1 VLVNGARH
9 QLGLIHVLEY
19 LWDAAWCLHQ
29 ADDPAAEAFVA
40 HHARTILDG
49 GAEQVATALDKA
61 AYLR

>member
-1 VLVNGARH
+1 MDGPRR
-9 QLGLIHVLEY
+9 QLDLIHVLEY

-29 ADDPAAEAFVA
+29 AAVRAVEAFVA
-40 HHARTILDG
+40 RHTRTILDG